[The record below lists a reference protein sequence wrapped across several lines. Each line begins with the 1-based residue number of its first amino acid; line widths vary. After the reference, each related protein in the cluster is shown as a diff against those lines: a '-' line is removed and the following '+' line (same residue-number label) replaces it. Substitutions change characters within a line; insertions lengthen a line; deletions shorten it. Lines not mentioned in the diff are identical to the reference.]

1 MLTVNLDK
9 SLVFVIVRCY
19 FLNLFPFNF
28 VFSRGGQG
36 PPLELPGGGKRT
48 TAPPM
53 YATGI
58 INIIIIIFIIIT
70 VFVIQ
75 MTFFQNS
82 KYFSIKV
89 QSWSNNWTKLAEIFL
104 REQARSYGAGHRCTC
119 PLPLYP
125 RRTIYE
131 KKKKKMQRRKRKMI
145 ERRKKGRFA

>member
-1 MLTVNLDK
+1 L
-9 SLVFVIVRCY
+9 Y
-19 FLNLFPFNF
+19 FP
-28 VFSRGGQG
+28 
-36 PPLELPGGGKRT
+36 EGGGKRT
-48 TAPPM
+48 TAPPPM

-58 INIIIIIFIIIT
+58 INISIIIFIIIT

-104 REQARSYGAGHRCTC
+104 REQARSYGGGHRCTC

-125 RRTIYE
+125 RRRAQYMR
-131 KKKKKMQRRKRKMI
+131 KKRKKCK
-145 ERRKKGRFA
+145 EGNEK